1 MVSLLRSNSSSPP
14 TLSMAMAKMA
24 RILSLII
31 GAVIVTDAFV
41 VIPQRQQRM
50 QQRQQQNTKVMSI
63 RPSRRLSMATTT
75 TTNDNSNS
83 NNIRI
88 KKAGG
93 GITTIPS
100 GSRDLLWDPAS
111 EGMCGMDGDL
121 SIDERILRGIDFS
134 MTSSTSTSASASSTS
149 STSSSNSVG
158 VTTGVITSAV
168 VPEMLYSSQCWLEY
182 LDQEEPYVAPTFA
195 KATNPVKAIVLGR
208 TSLIEEDAPGDIQHI
223 VLRLPEGFHYVEGQ
237 SLSVIPPGLTEKG
250 KKQKPRLYSIAST
263 RYGDLLDGTTVSLC
277 VRKAEYY
284 DPITGTLDDSKA
296 GICSKFLCSATPGT
310 EIDVAGPIGKTMILP
325 KDSTKDII
333 MVATGTGIAPFRS
346 FLHRLFVEQTTAR
359 HMYTGTAW
367 LILGVPTTGSLLYKT
382 EFDSMLQ
389 QTTTSPQSLNNLKIN
404 YAISR
409 EMTNKENGGKL
420 YVQDVLKEN
429 AIELF
434 AKLEAG
440 AVIYFCGLKG
450 MMPGILLALEEV
462 ATSQGIDWS
471 TTLKKYQSN
480 HQWHVEVY

>member
-1 MVSLLRSNSSSPP
+1 MVSLLRSNSSSSP
-14 TLSMAMAKMA
+14 TLSMAKMA
-24 RILSLII
+24 RILLLIS
-31 GAVIVTDAFV
+31 GVVIVTDAFV
-41 VIPQRQQRM
+41 VIPQQQQRM
-50 QQRQQQNTKVMSI
+50 QQQNTKVMSI
-63 RPSRRLSMATTT
+63 RPSSRLSMATTA
-75 TTNDNSNS
+75 TTNDNSKS

-134 MTSSTSTSASASSTS
+134 MTSSTSASASSSS

-158 VTTGVITSAV
+158 VTTTGVITSAV

-182 LDQEEPYVAPTFA
+182 LDQEAPYVAPTFA

-284 DPITGTLDDSKA
+284 DPITGTLDESKA

-310 EIDVAGPIGKTMILP
+310 EIDVAGPISKTMILP

-346 FLHRLFVEQTTAR
+346 FMHRLFVEQTTAR
-359 HMYTGTAW
+359 HMYTGNAW

-389 QTTTSPQSLNNLKIN
+389 QTTTTTSPQSLNNLKIN

-429 AIELF
+429 SSELF
-434 AKLEAG
+434 SKLEAG

-450 MMPGILLALEEV
+450 MMPGILFALEEV

>member
-1 MVSLLRSNSSSPP
+1 MVSLLRSNSSSSP
-14 TLSMAMAKMA
+14 TLSMAKMA
-24 RILSLII
+24 RILLLIS
-31 GAVIVTDAFV
+31 GVVIVTDAFV
-41 VIPQRQQRM
+41 VIPQQQQQQR
-50 QQRQQQNTKVMSI
+50 QRQQQNTKVMSI

-134 MTSSTSTSASASSTS
+134 MTSTSTSASASSSSS

-182 LDQEEPYVAPTFA
+182 LDQEAPYVAPTFA

-346 FLHRLFVEQTTAR
+346 FMHRLFVEQTTAR
-359 HMYTGTAW
+359 HMYTGNAW

-429 AIELF
+429 SIELF